1 MENINKLKIDFSKKY
16 PCFKEVEIEICPYNN
31 LYVARCMAD
40 KIGDYILIKKGRIRN
55 IIPRKIIL
63 TDAALKKKEDELL
76 FIFIHECTHAITPQF
91 ERKVKNEYVR
101 IDHSRLFYEN
111 FLELLNLAHKLKY
124 IDYTFTDVKDLMI
137 KDNRNENIKNDFK
150 IYSKN

>member
-1 MENINKLKIDFSKKY
+1 M
-16 PCFKEVEIEICPYNN
+16 
-31 LYVARCMAD
+31 YVARCIAD
-40 KIGDYILIKKGRIRN
+40 KIGDYISIKKGRIRN
-55 IIPRKIIL
+55 IVPRKIIL

-124 IDYTFTDVKDLMI
+124 IDYTFSDVKDLMI

>member
-16 PCFKEVEIEICPYNN
+16 PCFKVVEIEICPYNN
-31 LYVARCMAD
+31 LYVARCMVD
-40 KIGDYILIKKGRIRN
+40 KIGDYISIKKGRIRN

-124 IDYTFTDVKDLMI
+124 IDYIFSDVKDLMI
-137 KDNRNENIKNDFK
+137 KDNRNENIKNYFK